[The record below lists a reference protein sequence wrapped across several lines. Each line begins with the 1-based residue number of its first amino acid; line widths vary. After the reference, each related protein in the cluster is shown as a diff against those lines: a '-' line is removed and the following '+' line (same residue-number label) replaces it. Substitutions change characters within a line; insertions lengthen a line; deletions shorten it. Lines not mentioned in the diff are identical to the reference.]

1 MRLRKDWLKTMSKIS
16 QKRRQFLIKLKQKRR
31 KKIKELKEKYLMAK
45 TKEEKEKI
53 LEEIKKLNPFYPT
66 EEILK
71 LEKK

>member
-1 MRLRKDWLKTMSKIS
+1 MSKIS